1 MSESDSDSGES
12 KPTKPTGKKKA
23 TVGRPP
29 KKIERNDIPMRGI
42 VSEPS
47 NFKTAEDPALIY
59 AVELIYE
66 NTGMFK
72 KIFNLFKNLKV
83 ESIHIRFQK
92 DAMHMYSKDKSG
104 ESDIYVNIYGHK
116 MNSYYA
122 KQEYT
127 MTCNIA
133 SFKKRMQNMSKEASE
148 MNIYSNEN
156 DIDKSLF
163 MNFCGA
169 SQVTKSKDRVN
180 IVPSPSED
188 PWSEIDAKL
197 AKEKYYGIQFELGSK
212 HFKELINSYN
222 HIEEFKILKSGSDIL
237 KFVYDYADDQ
247 GDHEDE
253 FPYQSKINL
262 ISNLNNDDVF
272 AINVTL
278 SRIKS
283 LVSSI
288 IAPNIHISADENG
301 PLIFTLNLDETLN
314 EKTKLPFPRS
324 EKACIKIVTS
334 IDS

>member
-1 MSESDSDSGES
+1 
-12 KPTKPTGKKKA
+12 
-23 TVGRPP
+23 
-29 KKIERNDIPMRGI
+29 
-42 VSEPS
+42 
-47 NFKTAEDPALIY
+47 
-59 AVELIYE
+59 
-66 NTGMFK
+66 
-72 KIFNLFKNLKV
+72 
-83 ESIHIRFQK
+83 
-92 DAMHMYSKDKSG
+92 
-104 ESDIYVNIYGHK
+104 
-116 MNSYYA
+116 
-122 KQEYT
+122 
-127 MTCNIA
+127 
-133 SFKKRMQNMSKEASE
+133 MQNMSKEASE

-180 IVPSPSED
+180 IVPSPTED
-188 PWSEIDAKL
+188 PWNEIDAKL
-197 AKEKYYGIQFELGSK
+197 AKEKYYGIYFELGSK

-262 ISNLNNDDVF
+262 VSNLYNDDVF
-272 AINVTL
+272 TINVTL

-301 PLIFTLNLDETLN
+301 PLIFTLNLDEDLN
-314 EKTKLPFPRS
+314 EKTKLPSPRS
-324 EKACIKIVTS
+324 EKACIKIITS